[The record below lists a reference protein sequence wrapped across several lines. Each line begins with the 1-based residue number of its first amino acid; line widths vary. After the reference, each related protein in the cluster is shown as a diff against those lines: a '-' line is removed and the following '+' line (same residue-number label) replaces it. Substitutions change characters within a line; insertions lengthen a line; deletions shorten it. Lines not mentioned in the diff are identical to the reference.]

1 MNTKKVC
8 LITGANGLLGRGLT
22 KSFHEHG
29 YELILVDLDF
39 SNQEPLSHS
48 VFRICDVRDEDQLRD
63 LFFDVRRLDVLINNA
78 MITDPYNPHLEE
90 MTLAQWNEVIDTNL
104 TGQFLVTKHALP
116 FLKERHGSIIN
127 ISSLRAIM
135 AEPFN
140 EAFSASK
147 GAILSFTN
155 ALSITYAKQVRVNCI
170 SPGLIYA
177 PEDHKIFKN
186 NKELNLIGRAGI
198 PEDVS
203 SLALFLASESA
214 GFITGQNFV
223 VDGGISRKLIS
234 K

>member
-1 MNTKKVC
+1 MNSKKVC
-8 LITGANGLLGRGLT
+8 LITGENGLLGRGLT

-39 SNQEPLSHS
+39 SNVEPLPHC
-48 VFRICDVRDEDQLRD
+48 VYRTCDIRDEDQLRD

-78 MITDPYNPHLEE
+78 MITNPYNPHLEE
-90 MTLAQWNEVIDTNL
+90 MSLEEWNEVIDTNL

-116 FLKERHGSIIN
+116 FLKEHHGSIIN
-127 ISSLRAIM
+127 ISSVRAVM

-170 SPGLIYA
+170 SPGLIYS
-177 PEDHKIFKN
+177 PEDHKLFHT
-186 NKELNLIGRAGI
+186 KELNPVGRAGI

-223 VDGGISRKLIS
+223 VDGGMSRKMISR
-234 K
+234 

>member
-1 MNTKKVC
+1 MKSKKVC
-8 LITGANGLLGRGLT
+8 LITGGNGLLGRGLT

-39 SNQEPLSHS
+39 SNQEPLPNCIYR
-48 VFRICDVRDEDQLRD
+48 VCDVRDEDQLRD
-63 LFFDVRRLDVLINNA
+63 LFFDIRRLDVLINNA
-78 MITDPYNPHLEE
+78 MITNPYNPHLEE
-90 MTLAQWNEVIDTNL
+90 MTLSEWNEIIDTNL

-116 FLKERHGSIIN
+116 FLKEHHGSIIN
-127 ISSLRAIM
+127 ISSVRAIM
-135 AEPFN
+135 AEPLN

-170 SPGLIYA
+170 SPGLIYS
-177 PEDHKIFKN
+177 PDDHKLFHG
-186 NKELNLIGRAGI
+186 KEAHPVGRAGI

-203 SLALFLASESA
+203 ALALFLASDSA

-223 VDGGISRKLIS
+223 VDGGISRKMIAR
-234 K
+234 